1 MPKKEMAILERINP
15 LGWLRRRRCRKVNRE
30 FRIVEL
36 GRICPV
42 CAVPVKVSS
51 QEVGNNLATTEFKCP
66 KCWRVWGYAEQI
78 QGIRRKPADLRPPN
92 VGCGTRAE
100 SGEPDKMFG

>member
-1 MPKKEMAILERINP
+1 MIFEKISP
-15 LGWLRRRRCRKVNRE
+15 LGRLRRRGLRKHERE

-51 QEVGNNLATTEFKCP
+51 QEVGDNLAATEFKCP
-66 KCWRVWGYAEQI
+66 KCWRVWGYVEQI
-78 QGIRRKPADLRPPN
+78 QGIRRKPADLRLPN
-92 VGCGTRAE
+92 VGCGAE
-100 SGEPDKMFG
+100 PGEPDKMFG